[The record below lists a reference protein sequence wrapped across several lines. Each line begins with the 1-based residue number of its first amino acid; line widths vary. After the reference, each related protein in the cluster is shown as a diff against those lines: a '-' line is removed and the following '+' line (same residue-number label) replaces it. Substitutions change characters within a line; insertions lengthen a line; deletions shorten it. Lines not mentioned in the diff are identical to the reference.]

1 MILDKIDELLKEV
14 QTLSAQNAEE
24 VEQLRLKYLSKK
36 GEITALMNDFREVAA
51 DQKKTVGMKIN
62 ELKTLATERI
72 NQLREEVETQDTGEE
87 AIDLTRTPYPIQ
99 LGTRHPL
106 TPSPREV
113 WRHSVHLPVHQAQ
126 QN

>member
-36 GEITALMNDFREVAA
+36 GEITALMNDFRTVAA

-62 ELKTLATERI
+62 ELKQLATEI
-72 NQLREEVETQDTGEE
+72 REAGYV
-87 AIDLTRTPYPIQ
+87 APMI
-99 LGTRHPL
+99 LGTS
-106 TPSPREV
+106 TIPRRNE
-113 WRHSVHLPVHQAQ
+113 WWYSTLFGNYAKQRYDD
-126 QN
+126 N